1 MNFVKFLRTPFY
13 TEKLRWLLL
22 KQIFTEY
29 LWNKGQSKK
38 KKERTGE
45 KRRNFLLVTR
55 YSLHFTRYSLL
66 FTRYS
71 LLFTR
76 YSLLFTRS
84 LLLFTRYSLIFTRYS
99 LLVAFYSLRF
109 ATYLLLVATY
119 SALITFYSLSTALY
133 SKLDI
138 RQFLKKKI
146 QALMHTFLWSVDIV
160 CHHVDLIVL
169 R

>member
-29 LWNKGQSKK
+29 LWNKGHSKK
-38 KKERTGE
+38 KKERNGE
-45 KRRNFLLVTR
+45 KRRNYLFVTR

-66 FTRYS
+66 FTRY
-71 LLFTR
+71 L
-76 YSLLFTRS
+76 LLFTRS

-99 LLVAFYSLRF
+99 LLVAFYSLRL